1 VDRIRRARTHILEI
15 VVSQKCTAD
24 LARGEHLVQNWVPT
38 DTEPR
43 AAVVQL
49 AARHGEGGGI
59 GLGEDFDLVRQG
71 RAHVRAQL
79 LVELEQWLRLCVLG
93 LQCKGNKIRMA
104 VLEFRL
110 GIMCV

>member
-1 VDRIRRARTHILEI
+1 
-15 VVSQKCTAD
+15 
-24 LARGEHLVQNWVPT
+24 
-38 DTEPR
+38 
-43 AAVVQL
+43 
-49 AARHGEGGGI
+49 
-59 GLGEDFDLVRQG
+59 
-71 RAHVRAQL
+71 VRAQL